1 MVSTVVLLNVQPGK
15 INEVGSQLAAMK
27 GISEVFSVGGRF
39 DLVAIIRVPDNDTM
53 AELVT
58 EKCSPSP
65 ASPTPRRSLPSASS
79 PNTIWRACSPLGL
92 NSKSSKSMDLK
103 SYLL

>member
-15 INEVGSQLAAMK
+15 INEVGTQLAEMK

-58 EKCSPSP
+58 EKMLTVPGI
-65 ASPTPRRSLPSASS
+65 T
-79 PNTIWRACSPLGL
+79 
-92 NSKSSKSMDLK
+92 NSETLIAFRVFSQRDLESMF
-103 SYLL
+103 SIGIE